1 MSRNVPTHYPTHNS
15 THKFYPS
22 QLMVIVMQGG
32 AQEGGYAKKRNA
44 TESDG
49 KVFRAGSSVEEAD
62 RIDITNSRVVLSNFF
77 ETVFD
82 QRGYQVVYDTAELMS
97 YYMSLANGFDQQG
110 LRDRIP
116 HRDAKQCLASL
127 ENIYKKLLPFELR
140 VVDGSTKEYDLR
152 PILHGKFMVE
162 LDKKVVLGV
171 CRKLILQILR
181 KSCVENAP
189 ENFERDFVK
198 NTDMYDM
205 NTWIHFWSSL
215 DKEEVKRNATLVL
228 AGIDHTEKALRG
240 YPGFR
245 RFLGGYDP
253 PPCGSTQ
260 SKQICDDV
268 RHIFSL
274 CQTVMCHIHSIKMNI
289 KELPGE

>member
-15 THKFYPS
+15 IHNFYPS
-22 QLMVIVMQGG
+22 QLMVMVMQE
-32 AQEGGYAKKRNA
+32 AAKTEGVCAKKRNA
-44 TESDG
+44 TDSDG

-62 RIDITNSRVVLSNFF
+62 RIDTTNPQDVLSNFF

-82 QRGYQVVYDTAELMS
+82 QRGYQVVYDTPELMS
-97 YYMSLANGFDQQG
+97 YYMNWANGFNQQG

-116 HRDAKQCLASL
+116 HKDAKLCLALL
-127 ENIYKKLLPFELR
+127 EKIYKKLLPFELR
-140 VVDGSTKEYDLR
+140 VVDGSTKEYNLR

-162 LDKKVVLGV
+162 LEYGVVLGV

-198 NTDMYDM
+198 NTNMYNM
-205 NTWIHFWSSL
+205 NTWVHFWSSL
-215 DKEEVKRNATLVL
+215 DKEEVKRNASLVL

-245 RFLGGYDP
+245 RFLGDYDP

-260 SKQICDDV
+260 SKQICKDV

-274 CQTVMCHIHSIKMNI
+274 FQNVIYHIQKHID
-289 KELPGE
+289 EH